1 MSSTTQQPPTTVPA
15 LLRLGCEAQVAM
27 RAFADALA
35 LDPTLLALLPD
46 ESLEA
51 VTLTMLSA
59 LDAAQ
64 SSTTVLTG
72 RVDRFIG
79 AVRGK
84 LIAGKYLSTTQ
95 FLVAEGGLSLAAA
108 RAMVAQGR
116 ALHRDYTQVA
126 DAWLAGRVTS
136 SAIKALTSGVE
147 EVLRRAQRSST
158 QVRRDLIL
166 ADLMPHA
173 EARNLALL
181 EAEVKGKI
189 FEVDPDGCDEAA
201 LFAFENQS
209 LSIVENGSMW
219 RITGDLTP
227 EAAAATRTVL
237 EAAANQ
243 IAVEELGDLDHDDD
257 CDQLLTPGG
266 GCTCGELDRA
276 RRAKG
281 LTHQQ
286 LMARALGEHMHDQ
299 LDAGGLGSHHG
310 VARHLTIVGDITDA
324 TKPLIGRLAMP
335 GLDEDVLLP
344 PATMGRLLCDSDI
357 TRVLTAQA
365 QLPLPDPDA
374 IDDTVDAD
382 VEPDPAAHSAATA
395 PREDSYLQAVVT
407 TLTAMARTVLY
418 VGRDQR
424 TVSVRLRK
432 ALVRRDGHCVFPG
445 CRAHARRCEAHH
457 VVPWEQGGPTT
468 IDNLALLCVAHHH
481 AVHEGGWT
489 MALKPGYTG
498 HETGCWAFTAP
509 PLRRRRLGP

>member
-15 LLRLGCEAQVAM
+15 LLRLGCQAQTAM

-51 VTLTMLSA
+51 LTLTMLSA

-64 SSTTVLTG
+64 SSSTVLAG

-84 LIAGKYLSTTQ
+84 LIAGMYASTTQ
-95 FLVAEGGLSLAAA
+95 FLVAEGGMSLPAA

-116 ALHRDYTQVA
+116 ALHRDYTAVA
-126 DAWLAGRVTS
+126 DAWLAGRITS
-136 SAIKALTSGVE
+136 GAVKTLTSGVE

-158 QVRRDLIL
+158 QVRRDTIL
-166 ADLMPHA
+166 ADLMPIA
-173 EARNLALL
+173 EDRNLALL

-201 LFAFENQS
+201 LFAYETQN
-209 LSIVENGSMW
+209 LSIVENGTMW

-227 EAAAATRTVL
+227 EAAAATKTVL

-243 IAVEELGDLDHDDD
+243 IAVEELGPLDHDDD

-266 GCTCGELDRA
+266 GCTCGEFDRA

-281 LTHQQ
+281 LQHGQ
-286 LMARALGEHMHDQ
+286 LMARALAEHMHDQ
-299 LDAGGLGSHHG
+299 LDSGGLGSHHG

-324 TKPLIGRLAMP
+324 TKPLTGRLAMP
-335 GLDEDVLLP
+335 GTDSDVLLP
-344 PATMGRLLCDSDI
+344 PATMARLLCDSDI
-357 TRVLTAQA
+357 TRVLTTQT
-365 QLPLPDPDA
+365 QLALSDLDDG
-374 IDDTVDAD
+374 DDTVD
-382 VEPDPAAHSAATA
+382 VEPGAAAA
-395 PREDSYLQAVVT
+395 REQSYVQAVVT
-407 TLTAMARTVLY
+407 SLTEMVRTVLY
-418 VGRDQR
+418 VGRNQR
-424 TVSVRLRK
+424 TVSVRLRRI
-432 ALVRRDGHCVFPG
+432 LVTRDGHCVFPG
-445 CRAHARRCEAHH
+445 CRAHVRRCEAHH
-457 VVPWEQGGPTT
+457 VIPWEQGGPTT
-468 IDNLALLCVAHHH
+468 IDNLALLCIAHHH

-489 MALKPGYTG
+489 MALKPGFTG
-498 HETGCWAFTAP
+498 HETGCWDFTEP

>member
-1 MSSTTQQPPTTVPA
+1 MSSTTRQPPTTVPA
-15 LLRLGCEAQVAM
+15 LLRLGCEAQAAM
-27 RAFADALA
+27 RAFADALT

-51 VTLTMLSA
+51 VTLTLLSA

-95 FLVAEGGLSLAAA
+95 FLVAEGGMSLPAA

-116 ALHRDYTQVA
+116 ALQRDYTQVA
-126 DAWLAGRVTS
+126 DAWLAGRIPS
-136 SAIKALTSGVE
+136 GAIKALTSGVE
-147 EVLRRAQRSST
+147 EVLRRAERSST
-158 QVRRDLIL
+158 QVRRDTIL
-166 ADLMPHA
+166 AELMPIA
-173 EARNLALL
+173 EARNLPLL

-201 LFAFENQS
+201 LFAFEHQN
-209 LSIVENGSMW
+209 LSIVEHGSMW

-227 EAAAATRTVL
+227 EAAAATKTVL

-243 IAVEELGDLDHDDD
+243 IAVEELGPLDHAND

-286 LMARALGEHMHDQ
+286 LMARALGEHMHDR

-324 TKPLIGRLAMP
+324 TKPFIGRLAMP
-335 GLDEDVLLP
+335 GSDDDVLLP

-357 TRVLTAQA
+357 TRVLTSQT
-365 QLPLPDPDA
+365 QLALPDTDA
-374 IDDTVDAD
+374 LDAVGHAHD
-382 VEPDPAAHSAATA
+382 GPGPAAA
-395 PREDSYLQAVVT
+395 REDSYLQAVVI

-424 TVSVRLRK
+424 TVSTRLRK

-457 VVPWEQGGPTT
+457 VVPWEQGGPTDIT
-468 IDNLALLCVAHHH
+468 NLALLCLAHHH

>member
-1 MSSTTQQPPTTVPA
+1 MSSTTQQPPTTVPE
-15 LLRLGCEAQVAM
+15 LLRLGSNSVEGL
-27 RAFADALA
+27 REFTSALA
-35 LDPTLLALLPD
+35 ADPALLAQLPD
-46 ESLEA
+46 ETLEA
-51 VTLTMLSA
+51 LTVMLLSA

-64 SSTTVLTG
+64 SSSTVLTG

-84 LIAGKYLSTTQ
+84 LIAGKYPSTTQ
-95 FLVAEGGLSLAAA
+95 FLVAEGGMSLAAA

-126 DAWLAGRVTS
+126 DAWLAGRIS
-136 SAIKALTSGVE
+136 SGAIKALTSGVE
-147 EVLRRAQRSST
+147 EVLRRAERSST
-158 QVRRDLIL
+158 QVRRDSIL
-166 ADLMPHA
+166 ADLLPIA

-201 LFAFENQS
+201 LFAFEHQN

-227 EAAAATRTVL
+227 EAAAATKTVL
-237 EAAANQ
+237 EAAVNQ
-243 IAVEELGDLDHDDD
+243 IAVEELGPLDHADD
-257 CDQLLTPGG
+257 CHLLLTPGG

-281 LTHQQ
+281 LTHPQ

-310 VARHLTIVGDITDA
+310 VARHLTIVGDVTDA

-335 GLDEDVLLP
+335 GQDDDVLLP
-344 PATMGRLLCDSDI
+344 PATMARLLCDSDI
-357 TRVLTAQA
+357 TRVLTTQT
-365 QLPLPDPDA
+365 QLELPDPDGLVVP
-374 IDDTVDAD
+374 DTDG
-382 VEPDPAAHSAATA
+382 EPDTAVPSDAAE
-395 PREDSYLQAVVT
+395 REQSYLRAVVT

-418 VGRDQR
+418 VGLTQR
-424 TVSVRLRK
+424 TVSARLRK
-432 ALVRRDGHCVFPG
+432 ALVERDGHCVFPG

-457 VVPWEQGGPTT
+457 VVPWEQGGPTDIT
-468 IDNLALLCVAHHH
+468 NLALLCLAHHH

-498 HETGCWAFTAP
+498 HETGCWAFTPP

>member
-1 MSSTTQQPPTTVPA
+1 MSSTTQQPPTTVPE
-15 LLRLGCEAQVAM
+15 LLRLGSNSVVGLREFTSALVA
-27 RAFADALA
+27 
-35 LDPTLLALLPD
+35 DPALLAQLPD
-46 ESLEA
+46 ETLEA
-51 VTLTMLSA
+51 LTVMLLSA

-64 SSTTVLTG
+64 SSSTVLTG

-79 AVRGK
+79 SVRGK
-84 LIAGKYLSTTQ
+84 LIAGKYPSTTQ
-95 FLVAEGGLSLAAA
+95 FLVAEGGMSLAAA

-136 SAIKALTSGVE
+136 GAIKALTSGVE

-158 QVRRDLIL
+158 QVRRDTIL

-201 LFAFENQS
+201 LFAFEHQS
-209 LSIVENGSMW
+209 LSIVEHGSMW

-227 EAAAATRTVL
+227 EAAAATKTVL

-286 LMARALGEHMHDQ
+286 LLARALGEHMHDQ

-335 GLDEDVLLP
+335 GQDEDVLLP

-357 TRVLTAQA
+357 TRVLTTQT
-365 QLPLPDPDA
+365 QLPLTDLDDTAALDNNVDGDVVPDA
-374 IDDTVDAD
+374 AQAW
-382 VEPDPAAHSAATA
+382 EQ
-395 PREDSYLQAVVT
+395 SYLQAVVT